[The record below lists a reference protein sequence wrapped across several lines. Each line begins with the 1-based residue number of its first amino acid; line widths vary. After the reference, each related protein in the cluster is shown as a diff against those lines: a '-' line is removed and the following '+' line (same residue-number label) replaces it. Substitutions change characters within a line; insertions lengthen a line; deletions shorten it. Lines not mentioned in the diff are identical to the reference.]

1 MTPSHGSSVWRV
13 SFSPAAERTLARLDR
28 TAQADILRYF
38 KTRIA
43 TGENPRRFGKALT
56 GGLAG
61 LWRYRVRDYRIICQ
75 IEDRE
80 VTVLVLDIGH
90 RREIYR

>member
-1 MTPSHGSSVWRV
+1 M
-13 SFSPAAERTLARLDR
+13 SFSPAAERAIAKLDR
-28 TAQADILRYF
+28 KVQADILRYL

-43 TGENPRRFGKALT
+43 TPGSPRRFGKALT

-61 LWRYRVRDYRIICQ
+61 LWRYRVRDWRIICR
-75 IEDRE
+75 IEAHDA
-80 VTVLVLDIGH
+80 TVLVLDIGN

>member
-1 MTPSHGSSVWRV
+1 V
-13 SFSPAAERTLARLDR
+13 SFSPAAERTLAKLDR
-28 TAQADILRYF
+28 TAQADILRYL

-43 TGENPRRFGKALT
+43 TAESPRRFGKALT
-56 GGLAG
+56 GGLTG

-80 VTVLVLDIGH
+80 ITVLVLNIGH
-90 RREIYR
+90 RREVYR